1 MESNFCKIGNIKSS
15 YILNMIFDLIRKDIK
30 VSLIYYNKTFQSRSG
45 TTIEDIKE
53 ITGKYKIV
61 EKKGERKEYLIKDN
75 SLIFEGEY
83 LNGKRNGKGNE
94 YFFKNNAQFK
104 FKGKYLNG
112 YIIEGKAYDVFN
124 NLVLEIKKDG
134 KGKDFF
140 NNGKLQFKG
149 EY

>member
-1 MESNFCKIGNIKSS
+1 MESNFCKIGYIKSS

-30 VSLIYYNKTFQSRSG
+30 ISLIYYNKTLQSRSG

-53 ITGKYKIV
+53 ITWKSKIA
-61 EKKGERKEYLIKDN
+61 EKNGEGKEYLIKDN

-94 YFFKNNAQFK
+94 YFFKNNTQFK

-112 YIIEGKAYDVFN
+112 YIIEGMAFDIEN
-124 NLVLEIKKDG
+124 NLILEIKKDG
-134 KGKDFF
+134 KGKEYF
-140 NNGKLQFKG
+140 NNRLLQFKG